1 MTLSVALTAKHFEI
15 QEGELF
21 TDSFFVSFYYLS
33 FNMLFWQVV
42 LNSSF
47 GVMLCISKVNKSKVI
62 PMSEISYA
70 QCNSLF
76 FFFKG
81 KKI

>member
-1 MTLSVALTAKHFEI
+1 
-15 QEGELF
+15 
-21 TDSFFVSFYYLS
+21 
-33 FNMLFWQVV
+33 MLFWQVV

-62 PMSEISYA
+62 PMNEISYA
-70 QCNSLF
+70 QCNSCFFF

-81 KKI
+81 QENIAQGA